1 VAVVAANGFALFL
14 FCFSPLFA
22 LISRRIP
29 SAAAVFALHEIEVCA
44 RVLDFVEN
52 AGVLLM
58 TKNGMSPPAFGEWG
72 EVEGE

>member
-1 VAVVAANGFALFL
+1 
-14 FCFSPLFA
+14 
-22 LISRRIP
+22 
-29 SAAAVFALHEIEVCA
+29 LHEIEVCA